1 MYNHPLATYSPCE
14 EDGTTECNAWGYMSG
29 LTHSYFENQD
39 SAAGETI
46 KEYLSLSGAPAP
58 YCRALIRSYKKF
70 KNIAILREIQCLAAT
85 ALEQEDE
92 DLEDPESFVGPQGLP
107 SLQ

>member
-1 MYNHPLATYSPCE
+1 MYDHPLATYESE
-14 EDGTTECNAWGYMSG
+14 EDGITECNAWGYVSG

-39 SAAGETI
+39 SAAGGVI
-46 KEYLSLSGAPAP
+46 KEYLSLCGAPAP

-70 KNIAILREIQCLAAT
+70 KNTAILREIQCLVAT

-92 DLEDPESFVGPQGLP
+92 DLEDLEVGPQDP
-107 SLQ
+107 YNLQ